1 MPRKFKIFLDSSAL
15 ISGLNSP
22 TGGAGIIISA
32 FLAGEFFVYISEQ
45 VIEEV
50 QRNIQFKFP
59 TLKEQFLNFLLA
71 RPEIVKQPSLKEI
84 AEAYKL
90 IRTSDAPIL
99 ATAIKSKPDFLI
111 TWDKK
116 HFLKKEILLNFSFI
130 VCTPRQF
137 LQKYWK
143 RINLP
148 D

>member
-137 LQKYWK
+137 LQKYW
-143 RINLP
+143 
-148 D
+148 